1 MFSNERYNLIFDYL
15 KNNRKATVDELAN
28 FLYVSSATIRRDLK
42 EMQKRG
48 LIVRSHGGALLQET
62 ANEVSIFV
70 RREKNAREKEQAALV
85 AMPYVTGFQSVF
97 IDNSS
102 TCLILA
108 EKLNL
113 ENRTVITNGLQIAMR
128 LTQKQNI
135 NLIMPGGTVHYNTN
149 SVTGGMTCSALADLR
164 ADLALLSSAA
174 VDLDGTYEHSAET
187 AQIKR
192 LMLKNAKRS
201 MLVVDGTKFG
211 SGSTYHTASLADY
224 DVIATDA
231 PDDVIAP
238 YRAEGIDILN
248 R

>member
-15 KNNRKATVDELAN
+15 KNNRKATVDELAG

-42 EMQKRG
+42 EMQKLG
-48 LIVRSHGGALLQET
+48 LIVRSHGGALLRET

-70 RREKNAREKEQAALV
+70 RREKNAREKELAAQK
-85 AMPYVTGFQSVF
+85 AMPYVAGFQSVF

-128 LTQKQNI
+128 LTQKQNV
-135 NLIMPGGTVHYNTN
+135 NLIMPGGVVHYNTN
-149 SVTGGMTCSALADLR
+149 SVTGGLTCNTLR
-164 ADLALLSSAA
+164 NLRVDLALVSAAA
-174 VDLDGTYEHSAET
+174 VDEDGTYEHSLET
-187 AQIKR
+187 AQIKQ
-192 LMLKNAKRS
+192 LMFRQAKRS

-211 SGSTYHTASLADY
+211 MPGSYRTASLADY
-224 DVIATDA
+224 DTIVTDA
-231 PDDVIAP
+231 PDAVIAK
-238 YRAEGIDILN
+238 YRDKGIAIVN
-248 R
+248 

>member
-15 KNNRKATVDELAN
+15 KNNRKATVDELAG

-42 EMQKRG
+42 EMQKLG
-48 LIVRSHGGALLQET
+48 LIVRSHGGALLRET

-70 RREKNAREKEQAALV
+70 RREKNAREKEQAALK

-128 LTQKQNI
+128 LTQKQNV
-135 NLIMPGGTVHYNTN
+135 NLIMPGGVVHYNTN
-149 SVTGGMTCSALADLR
+149 SVTGGLTCNTLR
-164 ADLALLSSAA
+164 NLRVDLALVSAA
-174 VDLDGTYEHSAET
+174 AVYVHRHESGNDPHAFGVDHF
-187 AQIKR
+187 R
-192 LMLKNAKRS
+192 
-201 MLVVDGTKFG
+201 
-211 SGSTYHTASLADY
+211 ADHGQVAIGHFQDLSVAY
-224 DVIATDA
+224 Q
-231 PDDVIAP
+231 
-238 YRAEGIDILN
+238 YRTVFQPTLRRQDISIDYLC
-248 R
+248 

>member
-1 MFSNERYNLIFDYL
+1 MFSNERHNLIFDYL
-15 KNNRKATVDELAN
+15 KNNRKATVEELAS

-42 EMQKRG
+42 EMQKLG
-48 LIVRSHGGALLQET
+48 LIVRSHGGALLRET

-70 RREKNAREKEQAALV
+70 RREKNAREKEQAAIR

-128 LTQKQNI
+128 LTQKQNA
-135 NLIMPGGTVHYNTN
+135 NLIMPGGAVHYNTN
-149 SVTGGMTCSALADLR
+149 SVTGGLTCNTLR
-164 ADLALLSSAA
+164 NFRVDLALVSAAA
-174 VDLDGTYEHSAET
+174 VDAEGTYEHSLET
-187 AQIKR
+187 AQIKQ
-192 LMLKNAKRS
+192 LMFQQAKRS

-211 SGSTYHTASLADY
+211 HSSSYHTASLDDY
-224 DVIATDA
+224 DTIVTDA
-231 PDDVIAP
+231 PDEIIAP
-238 YRAEGIDILN
+238 YRAAGIEIVN
-248 R
+248 S